1 MSCFLLFS
9 TKLLKIC
16 TNGLWF
22 LLKDAKSF
30 RSSSRREAWCPAR
43 RSTSRQTPGSSSPS
57 SSGKLIT
64 LSLGLS
70 LFLAFSIS
78 LSLYFSFS
86 LSPSVSLFLPLSP
99 PRALFLLISFSLW
112 SLVSRFLFIT
122 ALSAGS
128 TQSPSCST
136 TGINIHIF
144 KIYIVNVKHMG
155 KRFEISH

>member
-30 RSSSRREAWCPAR
+30 RSSLRREAWCPAR

-57 SSGKLIT
+57 SSG
-64 LSLGLS
+64 
-70 LFLAFSIS
+70 
-78 LSLYFSFS
+78 
-86 LSPSVSLFLPLSP
+86 
-99 PRALFLLISFSLW
+99 
-112 SLVSRFLFIT
+112 
-122 ALSAGS
+122 S

-136 TGINIHIF
+136 TDTAASSTTWSGSWPESANRSS
-144 KIYIVNVKHMG
+144 VPLETLN
-155 KRFEISH
+155 RFLPARARYAPSFSSYPHTAG

>member
-30 RSSSRREAWCPAR
+30 RSSLRREAWCPAR

-78 LSLYFSFS
+78 ISLSLYFYFS

-136 TGINIHIF
+136 TGINIHT
-144 KIYIVNVKHMG
+144 YI
-155 KRFEISH
+155 